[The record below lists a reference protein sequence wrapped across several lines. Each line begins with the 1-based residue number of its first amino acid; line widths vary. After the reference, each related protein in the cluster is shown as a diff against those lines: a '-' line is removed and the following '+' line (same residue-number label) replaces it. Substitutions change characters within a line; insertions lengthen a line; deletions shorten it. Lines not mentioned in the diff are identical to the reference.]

1 MKRGARLESNGERL
15 FPPVAHVSRRLN
27 GAVVMTQRFARL
39 LGEHLAGFGERNR
52 AFRPLHQPRSYKSLE
67 ALDLTRQSRLR
78 DSNLLRRSAKVK
90 FLGESRKI
98 PKLIQGRIMSHGISF
113 YNNLDGTVRQP

>member
-15 FPPVAHVSRRLN
+15 FPPVAHMSRCLD

-39 LGEHLAGFGERNR
+39 LGEHLAGFCERDR
-52 AFRPLHQPRSYKSLE
+52 AFRPLHQPRPCKSFE

-78 DSNLLRRSAKVK
+78 DSNFLRRSAKVK
-90 FLGESRKI
+90 FLGERRKI
-98 PKLIQGRIMSHGISF
+98 PKLIQGCIRRLGH
-113 YNNLDGTVRQP
+113 